1 VSPPPGPVVFYDAGC
16 GLCHASVRLL
26 LRLDRAGR
34 LRFAPL
40 GGDTFAALVPAAARA
55 ALPDSLALVAADG
68 ETLVRAAAARAA
80 LRETGAPGRVLSAVS
95 AVVPERLANSLY
107 DAVARLRRR
116 VFDVPAEACPVP
128 PGPWRSRFLP

>member
-1 VSPPPGPVVFYDAGC
+1 MSPPPGPVVFYDGGC
-16 GLCHASVRLL
+16 GLCHASVRTL

-40 GGDTFAALVPAAARA
+40 GGDTFAALVPAGARA
-55 ALPDSLALVAADG
+55 RRPDSLIFVGADG
-68 ETLVRAAAARAA
+68 EALVRTSAVRAA
-80 LRETGAPGRVLSAVS
+80 LRVTGPTGRALSAV
-95 AVVPERLANSLY
+95 AGLVPRRLADRLY

-116 VFDVPAEACPVP
+116 VVRAPAEACPVP